1 MVATDS
7 YEGMLAETI
16 VVPGQEGDLIH
27 AYQARPIGP
36 GPFPAVVLSTID
48 RAGIRGTG
56 RRLASSSPMD
66 TSHSARISTAGLLTA
81 IPMTWRRGRKP
92 KKGCLTSR

>member
-66 TSHSARISTAGLLTA
+66 TRTLPGSLPQGCS
-81 IPMTWRRGRKP
+81 RR
-92 KKGCLTSR
+92 SR